1 MSVYITR
8 EMIRDAASAARGE
21 SVATLTRRLARMVVR
36 QVQRRR
42 AIAQLRA
49 MDDDQLRDI
58 GIERSQIRQAVSG
71 FTDRDLGLPRADEQR
86 STAPHGT
93 TGGLAA

>member
-42 AIAQLRA
+42 AMAQLRA
-49 MDDDQLRDI
+49 MDDEVCSI
-58 GIERSQIRQAVSG
+58 QIQ
-71 FTDRDLGLPRADEQR
+71 PRAIKIFWKIGE
-86 STAPHGT
+86 A
-93 TGGLAA
+93 L